1 MFKLGLTGGIATGKT
16 TISNYLK
23 SINIPVLDAD
33 EYARKVVEPGTP
45 GLAEITNTFGEQILQ
60 PDGSLNR
67 KLLGQIVFNDSSA
80 RQTLNDITHPRIQQM
95 MADELHRLAEQQTP
109 LVILDIPLLL
119 ENNNVA
125 GADAVM
131 VVSIPESLQL
141 TRLMQRNNLT
151 EKEAHARISAQMP
164 LVEKEKLADF
174 VIDNSGTIS
183 STQKQVEKVIQKI
196 DRKSVV

>member
-45 GLAEITNTFGEQILQ
+45 GLAEITNTFGEQVLRA
-60 PDGSLNR
+60 DGSLNR
-67 KLLGQIVFNDSSA
+67 KLLGQIVFNDSSS

-95 MADELHRLAEQQTP
+95 MADELHRLAEQQIP

-119 ENNNVA
+119 ENKNVA

-131 VVSIPESLQL
+131 VVTIPESLQL

-151 EKEAHARISAQMP
+151 EKEAQSRISAQMP

-196 DRKSVV
+196 RQSF

>member
-23 SINIPVLDAD
+23 SIDIPVLDAD

-45 GLAEITNTFGEQILQ
+45 GLAEITNTFGEQVLRA
-60 PDGSLNR
+60 DGSLNR

-95 MADELHRLAEQQTP
+95 MADELHRLAEQQIP

-119 ENNNVA
+119 ENKNVA

-131 VVSIPESLQL
+131 VVTIPESLQL

-151 EKEAHARISAQMP
+151 EKEAQSRISSQMP

-196 DRKSVV
+196 RQSF

>member
-23 SINIPVLDAD
+23 SIDIPVLDAD

-45 GLAEITNTFGEQILQ
+45 GLSEITNTFGEQVLRA
-60 PDGSLNR
+60 DGSLNR
-67 KLLGQIVFNDSSA
+67 KLLGQIVFNDSSS

-95 MADELHRLAEQQTP
+95 MADELHRLAEQQIP

-119 ENNNVA
+119 ENKNVA

-131 VVSIPESLQL
+131 VVTIPESLQL

-151 EKEAHARISAQMP
+151 EKEAQSRISAQMP

-196 DRKSVV
+196 RQSF

>member
-45 GLAEITNTFGEQILQ
+45 GLDEITNTFGEQILQ

-95 MADELHRLAEQQTP
+95 MADELHRLAEQQIP

-119 ENNNVA
+119 ENKNVA

-131 VVSIPESLQL
+131 VVTIPESLQL

-151 EKEAHARISAQMP
+151 EKEAQSRISAQMP

-196 DRKSVV
+196 RQSF

>member
-23 SINIPVLDAD
+23 SIDIPVLDAD

-67 KLLGQIVFNDSSA
+67 KLLGQIVFNDSSS

-95 MADELHRLAEQQTP
+95 MADELHRLAEQQIP

-119 ENNNVA
+119 ENRNVA

-131 VVSIPESLQL
+131 VVTIPESLQL

-151 EKEAHARISAQMP
+151 EKEAQSRISAQMP

-196 DRKSVV
+196 RQSF

>member
-131 VVSIPESLQL
+131 VVTIPESLQL

-151 EKEAHARISAQMP
+151 EKEAQSRIAAQMP

-196 DRKSVV
+196 RQSF

>member
-23 SINIPVLDAD
+23 SIDIPVLDAD

-45 GLAEITNTFGEQILQ
+45 GLAEITNTFGEQVLRA
-60 PDGSLNR
+60 DGSLNR

-95 MADELHRLAEQQTP
+95 MADELHRLAEQQIP

-119 ENNNVA
+119 ENKNVA

-131 VVSIPESLQL
+131 VVTIPESLQL

-183 STQKQVEKVIQKI
+183 NTQKQVEKVIQKI
-196 DRKSVV
+196 RQSF

>member
-80 RQTLNDITHPRIQQM
+80 HQTLNDITHPRIQQM

-183 STQKQVEKVIQKI
+183 NTQKQVEKVIQKI
-196 DRKSVV
+196 RQSF